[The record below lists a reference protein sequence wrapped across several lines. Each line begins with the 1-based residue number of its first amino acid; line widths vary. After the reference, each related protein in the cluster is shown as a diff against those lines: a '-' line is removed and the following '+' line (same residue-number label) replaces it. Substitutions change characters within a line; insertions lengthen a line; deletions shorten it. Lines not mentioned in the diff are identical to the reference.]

1 MNGEFST
8 VRFLGAEGRIF
19 DGEILEN
26 AERGI
31 FDGEILWNWTAGQ
44 QFDKLDIKY
53 FLVGARHKFFIS
65 IYLYSFGH
73 QGH

>member
-1 MNGEFST
+1 LT

-19 DGEILEN
+19 DGEMLEN

-31 FDGEILWNWTAGQ
+31 FDGEILGKWTVGQ
-44 QFDKLDIKY
+44 GFDKLDSRY
-53 FLVGARHKFFIS
+53 FLVGARCKFFIS